1 MNRARHEARHQ
12 ARREGLASAAQVE
25 ALADQLVAVADALH
39 ARVMHAV
46 GNGDGQF
53 SEAEQAAARALLED
67 EQMLRASASGLYA
80 DAARYVVQAL
90 GQSQDHL
97 LHLTAQA
104 AEKIRT
110 IGHIAEA
117 GALVGAILGL
127 AAALASGRVPAII
140 AAINKVSRQAEKI
153 GAGEPNKAA

>member
-1 MNRARHEARHQ
+1 MNRARHA

-25 ALADQLVAVADALH
+25 ALADQLAAIADAVH
-39 ARVMHAV
+39 ARVMHAI

-67 EQMLRASASGLYA
+67 EQLLRERASALYA
-80 DAARYVVQAL
+80 DAARDVVQAL
-90 GQSQDHL
+90 GQSQEHL
-97 LHLTAQA
+97 LIVTAQA

-110 IGHIAEA
+110 IGRIADA
-117 GALVGAILGL
+117 GALVGGVLAL
-127 AAALASGRVPAII
+127 AAAIASGRGPAIV
-140 AAINKVSRQAEKI
+140 AAIDTVSRQVKKI